1 MDTIGKALIHVA
13 ERFPHHHAIIHVAR
27 DVRLTYKDFLAAVRR
42 AVKGFYWLGVRP
54 GDHVMLWGD
63 NRPEWIISQCAL
75 SMMGALWLPVDPGC
89 QPDDMAYLIDHSNAS
104 TLALTGKLLPVLD
117 AVRNDPGRGSQ
128 IRNLRRVVVWPDGD
142 KHGSDVDWSEM
153 LEQGD
158 VLDDDIPAELAS
170 RVSAKDVTSIMYTS
184 GTTGKPKG
192 VMVNHE
198 SLIKKSLASAERQ
211 GITSE
216 DRLAL
221 FFPLFHMFGNTC
233 ICLTGLL
240 QGATLVIPSDS
251 FHPALALSALE
262 TERCTAIYGAP
273 SMLIAIMDQEGFAAR
288 DLSALKKGIIG
299 GAPCPLEVM
308 KKIVDGVG
316 ITDVTIAY
324 GITEASSWVAMT
336 HPKDPVELRV
346 STIGRPLPGCEV
358 RINDPRTDA
367 PATPGSSGEICTRG
381 GLMAGYYKMDHL
393 TRQVIDKEG
402 WFHTGDLGVM
412 DENGYVRITGRI
424 KEVIE
429 KNGRDIHPAELEDV
443 LYRMSDVAE
452 VQVFGVPDASC
463 GSKVAAWIKRRPGS
477 AASEETVAAF
487 CRNHMK
493 PEDVPDYIKFV
504 DEFPMTRS
512 GKVQKFRL
520 SQLALE
526 EYGKKDS

>member
-1 MDTIGKALIHVA
+1 MDTIGKALTHVA
-13 ERFPHHHAIIHVAR
+13 ERFPHHDAIIHVAR
-27 DVRLTYKDFLAAVRR
+27 NVRLSYGDFFQTVKR
-42 AVKGFYWLGVRP
+42 AVKGFHGLGVRP

-63 NRPEWIISQCAL
+63 NRPEWIVSQCAL
-75 SMMGALWLPVDPGC
+75 SMMGAVWLPVDPGC
-89 QPDDMAYLIDHSNAS
+89 QADDLTYLIDHSNGS
-104 TLALTGKLLPVLD
+104 TLVLMDKLLPVLD

-128 IRNLRRVVVWPDGD
+128 IRNLRRVVVWTDGD
-142 KHGSDVDWSEM
+142 THGSDVQWREM
-153 LEQGD
+153 LAQGD
-158 VLDDDIPAELAS
+158 AVADSVAAELAS
-170 RVSAKDVTSIMYTS
+170 GVSPGDVASIMYTS

-192 VMVNHE
+192 VMVGHE

-211 GITSE
+211 GIAGD

-240 QGATLVIPSDS
+240 QGAALVIPSDS
-251 FHPALALSALE
+251 FNPALTLSALE
-262 TERCTAIYGAP
+262 KERCTAIYGAP
-273 SMLIAIMDQEGFAAR
+273 SMLISIMDQEGFAGR
-288 DLSALKKGIIG
+288 DLSSLQKGIIG

-308 KKIVDGVG
+308 KKIVDVVG

-324 GITEASSWVAMT
+324 GITEASSWVTMT
-336 HPKDPVELRV
+336 HPRDPVELRV

-358 RINDPRTDA
+358 QVKDPRTDA
-367 PATPGSSGEICTRG
+367 RVAAGASGEICTRG

-393 TRQVIDKEG
+393 TRQVIDQDG

-412 DENGYVRITGRI
+412 DEKGYVRITGRI

-429 KNGRDIHPAELEDV
+429 KSGREIYPTELEDV
-443 LYRMSDVAE
+443 LYRMADVAE
-452 VQVFGVPDASC
+452 VQVFGVPDESC
-463 GSKVAAWIKRRPGS
+463 GHKVAAWIKRRPGS
-477 AASEETVAAF
+477 AASEEHVAAF
-487 CRNHMK
+487 CCDHLK